1 MCEGRTR
8 RLRELNLLVRSAVR
22 RIAPEADALA
32 QEWVSCPCWNGAG
45 VEESAMRRLIIGMT
59 GSTGA
64 IFGVRML
71 EALKGSDIESH
82 LIISKWAQRTLEHET
97 HYTVE
102 QVRSLASVVHSP
114 GDMGASISSGSFK
127 TDGMAVMPCSVRTLA
142 GIANGYGEHLVHR
155 AADVVLKERR
165 RLVLLVR
172 ETPLSEVHLENMLKL
187 ARMGVS
193 IVPPMPAFYNHP
205 QTVDD
210 LVSHIV
216 ARVLDQF
223 DIPAP
228 FARRWDGHMHTATRI
243 ASVQPGAAPAKSRS

>member
-1 MCEGRTR
+1 MAE
-8 RLRELNLLVRSAVR
+8 
-22 RIAPEADALA
+22 
-32 QEWVSCPCWNGAG
+32 NGG
-45 VEESAMRRLIIGMT
+45 MRRLIIGMT

-97 HYTVE
+97 RYTVE
-102 QVRSLASVVHSP
+102 QVRALAAVSHSQ

-127 TDGMAVMPCSVRTLA
+127 TEGMVVIPCSVRTLG

-165 RLVLLVR
+165 KLVLVVR
-172 ETPLSEVHLENMLKL
+172 ETPLS

-210 LVSHIV
+210 IVNHIV

-228 FARRWDGHMHTATRI
+228 FAKRWDGHMHTATKI
-243 ASVQPGAAPAKSRS
+243 ATVAPPASPAAKSGT

>member
-1 MCEGRTR
+1 
-8 RLRELNLLVRSAVR
+8 
-22 RIAPEADALA
+22 
-32 QEWVSCPCWNGAG
+32 
-45 VEESAMRRLIIGMT
+45 MRRLIIGMT

-97 HYTVE
+97 RYTVE
-102 QVRSLASVVHSP
+102 QVRGLAAVTHSQ

-127 TDGMAVMPCSVRTLA
+127 TEGMVVIPCSVRTLG

-165 RLVLLVR
+165 KLVLVVR

-187 ARMGVS
+187 ARMGVV
-193 IVPPMPAFYNHP
+193 IAPPVPAFYNQPKTIDEVVRH
-205 QTVDD
+205 TASRLLD
-210 LVSHIV
+210 L
-216 ARVLDQF
+216 F
-223 DIPAP
+223 DIHVD
-228 FARRWDGHMHTATRI
+228 ARRWDGVMGTGRARARRTKKVAR
-243 ASVQPGAAPAKSRS
+243 R

>member
-1 MCEGRTR
+1 
-8 RLRELNLLVRSAVR
+8 
-22 RIAPEADALA
+22 
-32 QEWVSCPCWNGAG
+32 
-45 VEESAMRRLIIGMT
+45 MRRLIIGMT

-71 EALKGSDIESH
+71 EALKASDVESH

-97 HYTVE
+97 NYTVE
-102 QVRSLASVVHSP
+102 QVRALASVVHSP
-114 GDMGASISSGSFK
+114 GDMGAAISSGSFK
-127 TDGMAVMPCSVRTLA
+127 TDGMVVIPCSVHTLA

-155 AADVVLKERR
+155 AADVILKERR
-165 RLVLLVR
+165 RLVLVVR
-172 ETPLSEVHLENMLKL
+172 EMPLSEVHLENMLKL

-210 LVSHIV
+210 IVNHII

-228 FARRWDGHMHTATRI
+228 FAKRWDGHMQTAAKI
-243 ASVQPGAAPAKSRS
+243 ASLERTTAKSSS